1 MNTHL
6 TREQIWLTQQDIPE
20 NIQIKSLII
29 IVSWLLF
36 FSDLVE
42 IITEQG
48 VGSYGMLEATI
59 INYKKVDCL
68 THGQVASSFCS

>member
-1 MNTHL
+1 MV
-6 TREQIWLTQQDIPE
+6 
-20 NIQIKSLII
+20 II
-29 IVSWLLF
+29 